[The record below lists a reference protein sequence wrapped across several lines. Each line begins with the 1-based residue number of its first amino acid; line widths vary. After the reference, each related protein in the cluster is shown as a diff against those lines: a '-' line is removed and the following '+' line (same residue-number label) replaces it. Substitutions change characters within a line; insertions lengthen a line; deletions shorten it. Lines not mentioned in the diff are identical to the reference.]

1 MGEGHRWDPTLGRF
15 SSSENHQSSQSMHF
29 LNLLNDETEEW
40 MRVAADEIR
49 TRDTVDTATKAAS
62 LSIEPWPVELHS

>member
-1 MGEGHRWDPTLGRF
+1 MGSKFRSFFIVRESPELTIDAFL
-15 SSSENHQSSQSMHF
+15 

-40 MRVAADEIR
+40 IRVAADEIR
-49 TRDTVDTATKAAS
+49 TRDTVDTATKAAN